1 MDFFNEVF
9 HRKLFNCVMPVKCLS
24 FLFSYLITFIF
35 LNQLPTALPPSLPLP
50 PGVRPHRGLPGRA
63 RVLRPPGV
71 RGRAQSVP
79 LPALQGPHR
88 GAGPH
93 QTALRQR

>member
-1 MDFFNEVF
+1 MSVI
-9 HRKLFNCVMPVKCLS
+9 LI
-24 FLFSYLITFIF
+24 FLFDHIYFH